1 MSFFN
6 LEVLK
11 RQPTKS
17 ISIMPQVK
25 LSKICFWDKKI
36 EIQKK
41 IGTHKDLQKYGPILT
56 IQSP

>member
-1 MSFFN
+1 
-6 LEVLK
+6 
-11 RQPTKS
+11 
-17 ISIMPQVK
+17 MPQVK